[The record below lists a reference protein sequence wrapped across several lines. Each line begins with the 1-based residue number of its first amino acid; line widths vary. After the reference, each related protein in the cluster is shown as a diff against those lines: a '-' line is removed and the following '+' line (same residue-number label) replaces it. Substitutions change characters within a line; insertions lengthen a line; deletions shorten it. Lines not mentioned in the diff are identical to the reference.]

1 MKTVLWISR
10 HSMTPEQLA
19 DLERI
24 MGGPVCL
31 RPWMDTVTD
40 IAGLAAAVREAD
52 AAAAVLPPELL
63 AGLLRLAQGKPVLIA
78 ESGRLSTGR
87 TTEGVSGQPEPEF
100 TFVHRCW
107 RQLLRLEIETRTL

>member
-31 RPWMDTVTD
+31 RLWRNTVAD
-40 IAGLAAAVREAD
+40 IADLAPAMREAD
-52 AAAAVLPPELL
+52 AVAAVLPPELL
-63 AGLLRLAQGKPVLIA
+63 ADLLRLAGCKPVFIA
-78 ESGRLSTGR
+78 VSGRVPTGQ
-87 TTEGVSGQPEPEF
+87 TAEGPSEQQEPEF
-100 TFVHRCW
+100 AFAHRCW
-107 RQLLRLEIETRTL
+107 RQLLRLEFEARTL